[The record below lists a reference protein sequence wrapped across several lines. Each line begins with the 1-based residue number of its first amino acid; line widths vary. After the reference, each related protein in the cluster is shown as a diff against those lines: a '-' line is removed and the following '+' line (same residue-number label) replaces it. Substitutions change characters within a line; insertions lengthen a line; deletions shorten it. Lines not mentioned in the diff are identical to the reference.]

1 MNAGLGLGALAA
13 AAIIEVGHPGTF
25 QAIYLLDALSFLL
38 YAPLLLLIPARP
50 GAAHARDPERR
61 TAYREVRLL
70 RGRRRTK
77 AVALAACTWALTW
90 AVVLAAGR
98 LGGGPAAATG
108 FAVAMAAFAIG
119 ECLLSPTLPAIVND
133 MAPPEAQGSYNG
145 LGTLAWTTG
154 FIVGLAISGA
164 ALSRGWGMGLF
175 TALIP
180 LCGLVALLALRLG
193 HRLLATIDTIPSAG

>member
-1 MNAGLGLGALAA
+1 MGA
-13 AAIIEVGHPGTF
+13 
-25 QAIYLLDALSFLL
+25 QLLVL
-38 YAPLLLLIPARP
+38 
-50 GAAHARDPERR
+50 
-61 TAYREVRLL
+61 RLL

-98 LGGGPAAATG
+98 LGGGPAAAAG
-108 FAVAMAAFAIG
+108 FAVAMAVFAIG

-154 FIVGLAISGA
+154 FIVGPAISGA
-164 ALSRGWGMGLF
+164 AFSRGWGTGLF

-180 LCGLVALLALRLG
+180 ACGLAALLALRLG
-193 HRLLATIDTIPSAG
+193 HRLPATIDTIPSTG